1 MSQELF
7 IFVSLGNSAFNILPP
22 LCQMQTWDARRV
34 LLNFVFLSPTQEAL
48 LKDASA
54 TAQTGGCADRVR
66 TRDDMDR
73 SISSW
78 ETPPRYR
85 SPSSP
90 PGLVT

>member
-7 IFVSLGNSAFNILPP
+7 VFVSLGNSAFNILPP
-22 LCQMQTWDARRV
+22 LCQMQTWNARRG
-34 LLNFVFLSPTQEAL
+34 LLNCVFLSPTREAL
-48 LKDASA
+48 LKDSSA
-54 TAQTGGCADRVR
+54 AAQMGGCADRVR

-73 SISSW
+73 SKAW
-78 ETPPRYR
+78 KTPPRYR